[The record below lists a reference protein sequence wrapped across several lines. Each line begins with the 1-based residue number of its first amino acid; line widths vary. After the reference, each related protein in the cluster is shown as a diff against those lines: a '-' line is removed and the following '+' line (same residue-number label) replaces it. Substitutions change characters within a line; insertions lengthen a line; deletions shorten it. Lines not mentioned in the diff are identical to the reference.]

1 MDLSTNSGIQ
11 SSYIIEVEPLNESH
25 ELVKESVLE
34 VDIWNWCITNQ
45 FPIGTI
51 EKIDSENVILNIGS
65 PHQGYTIETKMRDGK
80 LNGKATLKTMKN
92 TIIGE
97 FEYRSNE
104 LKGECKLYYD
114 SGELYFEGNLEDGYR
129 QGLGKEYDKNG
140 NVIFEGY
147 FEKGCRG
154 NHCERMD
161 GMEGYWKELDGNGN
175 VISICKRNE
184 NGMNEGLCYYFESG
198 SLDRVSIWENNEEI
212 SIVYRFQNGKMIEY
226 KDGVKCFEG
235 YYEGSIE
242 KGFSRKYGEEY
253 DNEGKNVIY
262 EGEFLNGK
270 RYGLGTSYIEKSN
283 EIEYDGEWV
292 KGFPKFKFILLFA
305 VIPVLSG
312 LCIVILTFSLPLPTI
327 LKWLIIIAV
336 LIIGLFLYNYIRK
349 SLKPVSFVT
358 KDFEPTI
365 LSKQYIY
372 EYDNDCVIFED
383 ESYSEVQTF
392 KMDGL
397 NRLKRIK
404 VGKNSFTKKKN
415 SWGNDSSKSFHILNC
430 ESLESI
436 EIGEFSFSDF
446 GGEFELKNLP
456 QLQSI
461 QIGTIGN
468 ISNNFYYSSFV
479 IRGIYMILNIVMIR
493 SSKSAI
499 HYIR

>member
-1 MDLSTNSGIQ
+1 MDFSTNSGIQ
-11 SSYIIEVEPLNESH
+11 KSCIIEVEPLYESH
-25 ELVKESVLE
+25 ELERESGFE
-34 VDIWNWCITNQ
+34 VDIWNWCISNQ
-45 FPIGTI
+45 FPISTI
-51 EKIDSENVILNIGS
+51 EKIDSENVILSIGS
-65 PHQGYTIETKMRDGK
+65 PHQGFTIQTKMKDGK
-80 LNGKATLKTMKN
+80 LNGKATLKTGSH
-92 TIIGE
+92 TVIAE

-104 LKGECKLYYD
+104 MNGKCKLYYD
-114 SGELYFEGNLEDGYR
+114 SGELYYEGNLEDGYR

-147 FEKGCRG
+147 FEKGCRE

-161 GMEGYWKELDGNGN
+161 GMEGYWKELDENGN

-212 SIVYRFQNGKMIEY
+212 SIVYRFKNGKMIEY

-235 YYEGSIE
+235 YYEGSID

-253 DNEGKNVIY
+253 DKEGKNVIY

-270 RYGLGTSYIEKSN
+270 RHGLGTA
-283 EIEYDGEWV
+283 YDENSDDIDYYAEWV
-292 KGFPKFKFILLFA
+292 KGFPKYKFILLFA
-305 VIPVLSG
+305 VIPILSG
-312 LCIVILTFSLPLPTI
+312 LCIVILTISLPLPTI

-336 LIIGLFLYNYIRK
+336 LISGLFLYNYIRK
-349 SLKPVSFVT
+349 SLYQESFVT

-372 EYDNDCVIFED
+372 DYDDDCVIFYG

-392 KMDGL
+392 KIDGL
-397 NRLKRIK
+397 NRLKSIK
-404 VGKNSFTKKKN
+404 IENNSFTQKKN
-415 SWGNDSSKSFHILNC
+415 MIGCNESKSFHILNC

-436 EIGEFSFSDF
+436 QIGKYSFNEF

-461 QIGTIGN
+461 QFDGY
-468 ISNNFYYSSFV
+468 NFYYRSFV
-479 IRGIYMILNIVMIR
+479 IRGIELTLNT
-493 SSKSAI
+493 
-499 HYIR
+499 

>member
-1 MDLSTNSGIQ
+1 MVVLVILSLFMDLSTDSGTQ
-11 SSYIIEVEPLNESH
+11 SSYNIEIAPLNESH
-25 ELVKESVLE
+25 ELGKESVLE
-34 VDIWNWCITNQ
+34 VDIWNKCITDQ
-45 FPIGTI
+45 FPISTI
-51 EKIDSENVILNIGS
+51 ENSDSENVILNIGS
-65 PHQGYTIETKMRDGK
+65 PHQGFTIETKMRDGK

-92 TIIGE
+92 TIIAE

-114 SGELYFEGNLEDGYR
+114 SGELYFEGNIEDGYR

-147 FEKGCRG
+147 FEKGCRR
-154 NHCERMD
+154 NHYETMD

-184 NGMNEGLCYYFESG
+184 NGMNEGLCYFFESG
-198 SLDRVSIWENNEEI
+198 SLDRASIWENNKEI
-212 SIVYRFQNGKMIEY
+212 SIVYRFKNDKMIEY
-226 KDGVKCFEG
+226 NKGVKCFEG

-253 DNEGKNVIY
+253 DKEGKNVIY

-270 RYGLGTSYIEKSN
+270 RHGLGTAYDENSD
-283 EIEYDGEWV
+283 EIDYYAEWV
-292 KGFPKFKFILLFA
+292 KGFPKYKFILLFA
-305 VIPVLSG
+305 VIPILSG
-312 LCIVILTFSLPLPTI
+312 LCIVILTISLPLPTI

-336 LIIGLFLYNYIRK
+336 LISGLFLYNYIRK
-349 SLKPVSFVT
+349 SLYQESFVT

-372 EYDNDCVIFED
+372 DYDDDCVIFYG

-397 NRLKRIK
+397 NRLKSIK
-404 VGKNSFTKKKN
+404 IRDNSFTQYKN
-415 SWGNDSSKSFHILNC
+415 GGGNDSSKSFHILNC

-436 EIGEFSFSDF
+436 QIGKYSFNEFA
-446 GGEFELKNLP
+446 GEFELKNLP

-461 QIGTIGN
+461 QFDGY
-468 ISNNFYYSSFV
+468 NFYYRSFV
-479 IRGIYMILNIVMIR
+479 IRGIELTLNT
-493 SSKSAI
+493 
-499 HYIR
+499 

>member
-1 MDLSTNSGIQ
+1 MVVLVILSLFMDFSTDSGIQ
-11 SSYIIEVEPLNESH
+11 SSYNIEIAPLNESH
-25 ELVKESVLE
+25 ELGKESVLE
-34 VDIWNWCITNQ
+34 VDIWNKCITNQ
-45 FPIGTI
+45 FPISTI
-51 EKIDSENVILNIGS
+51 DNSDSENVILNIGS
-65 PHQGYTIETKMRDGK
+65 PHQGYAIQTKMRDGK

-92 TIIGE
+92 TIIAE

-140 NVIFEGY
+140 NVIFEGC

-212 SIVYRFQNGKMIEY
+212 SIVYRFKNGKMIEY
-226 KDGVKCFEG
+226 NEGVKCFEG

-270 RYGLGTSYIEKSN
+270 RHGFGTAYDDNSD
-283 EIEYDGEWV
+283 EIDYYAEWV
-292 KGFPKFKFILLFA
+292 RGFPKYKFILLFA

-312 LCIVILTFSLPLPTI
+312 LCIVILTISLPLPTI
-327 LKWLIIIAV
+327 LKWLVIIAV

-349 SLKPVSFVT
+349 SLYQESILT
-358 KDFEPTI
+358 KDFEPT
-365 LSKQYIY
+365 LSSK
-372 EYDNDCVIFED
+372 EYLYHYDDDCIIFD
-383 ESYSEVQTF
+383 GESYSEVQTF

-397 NRLKRIK
+397 NRLKTIK
-404 VGKNSFTKKKN
+404 IRNKSFTQYKN
-415 SWGNDSSKSFHILNC
+415 GGGNDESKSFLILNC

-436 EIGEFSFSDF
+436 QIGQFSFSDF
-446 GGEFELKNLP
+446 AGEFELKNLP

-461 QIGTIGN
+461 QFDGY
-468 ISNNFYYSSFV
+468 NFYHRSFV
-479 IRGIYMILNIVMIR
+479 IRGIDMILNT
-493 SSKSAI
+493 
-499 HYIR
+499 